1 MNRRNRV
8 LELSKAGLSHAE
20 IGRRLGISRERVRQI
35 GTPEK
40 PPSDVAPLTR
50 REQQIVAFIAQGY
63 SNKEIADALSNKPK
77 TVCNQV
83 AYMMKKL
90 GLRNGAQLAIVARRA
105 PGACLVKLRLIA
117 VTQLTKGG
125 HTMTTAY
132 CMKCKRKVEIRNPMQ
147 VTLKNN
153 RPAVQGI
160 CSNCGTKVFR
170 IGKA

>member
-90 GLRNGAQLAIVARRA
+90 GLRNGAQLAIVGQKAAGGACPFTASLCPRA
-105 PGACLVKLRLIA
+105 DCPLWSEERQACLVKVWLIA
-117 VTQLTKGG
+117 VTQLTAK
-125 HTMTTAY
+125 
-132 CMKCKRKVEIRNPMQ
+132 ED
-147 VTLKNN
+147 TL
-153 RPAVQGI
+153 
-160 CSNCGTKVFR
+160 
-170 IGKA
+170 

>member
-105 PGACLVKLRLIA
+105 PGLPGKIVA
-117 VTQLTKGG
+117 
-125 HTMTTAY
+125 
-132 CMKCKRKVEIRNPMQ
+132 
-147 VTLKNN
+147 
-153 RPAVQGI
+153 
-160 CSNCGTKVFR
+160 NCRYSTD
-170 IGKA
+170 